1 MKFSN
6 DVGIDLGTANTVVY
20 VRGKGIVTQEPSV
33 VAYNIEKKQAVA
45 VGMEAKNML
54 GRTPSNIIAIRPLK
68 DGVIADFET
77 TEMMLRYFIKKAIST
92 GIFKP
97 RIVVGIPS
105 GITGVERRAVIEAS
119 QRAGGREAYI
129 IEEPMAA
136 AIGSGLPI
144 DEPKGCL
151 IIDIGGGTTEVAVIS
166 LGGMVVAKSLR
177 IAGDELD
184 DVIMEYCKKEYNL
197 LIGERTAEDVKI
209 NIASAYPQ
217 REEKNMEVRGRD
229 LITGLPKSLNL
240 TSIEIREV
248 ISPIVDQITEV
259 IRLTAEQ
266 TPPELA
272 SDIMERGAMLA
283 GGGALLK
290 GLDKYISEK
299 LKIPVYLA
307 EDPLL
312 SVAEGIG
319 KVLEDIDR
327 FGHVFKN

>member
-33 VAYNIEKKQAVA
+33 VAYNIEKKQTVA

-54 GRTPSNIIAIRPLK
+54 GRTPSNIVAIRPLK

-177 IAGDELD
+177 VAGDELD

-248 ISPIVDQITEV
+248 ISPIVDQITET

-312 SVAEGIG
+312 AVAEGIG

>member
-1 MKFSN
+1 
-6 DVGIDLGTANTVVY
+6 
-20 VRGKGIVTQEPSV
+20 
-33 VAYNIEKKQAVA
+33 
-45 VGMEAKNML
+45 
-54 GRTPSNIIAIRPLK
+54 
-68 DGVIADFET
+68 
-77 TEMMLRYFIKKAIST
+77 
-92 GIFKP
+92 
-97 RIVVGIPS
+97 
-105 GITGVERRAVIEAS
+105 
-119 QRAGGREAYI
+119 
-129 IEEPMAA
+129 
-136 AIGSGLPI
+136 
-144 DEPKGCL
+144 L